1 MNERATTLRH
11 PYTISESRSVAE
23 TQAMDPY
30 HRDIMKFLLAE
41 IERLALECRARE
53 VIMSHMKVLGEAV
66 AVYERAST

>member
-1 MNERATTLRH
+1 
-11 PYTISESRSVAE
+11 
-23 TQAMDPY
+23 MDPY

-66 AVYERAST
+66 AVYERAMEREPANDSDRASESSEASQDKA